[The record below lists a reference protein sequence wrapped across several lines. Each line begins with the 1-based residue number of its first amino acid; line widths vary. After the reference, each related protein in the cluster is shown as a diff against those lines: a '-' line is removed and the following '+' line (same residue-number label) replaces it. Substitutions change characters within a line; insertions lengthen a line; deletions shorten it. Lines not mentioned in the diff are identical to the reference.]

1 MDDWAALF
9 RSYLKSGVYIIKPGT
24 DIGIIKNAAAENGLE
39 FLYVDLKKVTGKK
52 GLLKKFSLALNFP
65 DYFGMN
71 WDALGDCLTDM
82 SWKPA
87 AGYVLL
93 FSNFRVFAEKNPED
107 MKIAGN
113 IFDSSANY
121 WKQKKVPFYII
132 LSEKVSSTA
141 R

>member
-1 MDDWAALF
+1 
-9 RSYLKSGVYIIKPGT
+9 
-24 DIGIIKNAAAENGLE
+24 
-39 FLYVDLKKVTGKK
+39 
-52 GLLKKFSLALNFP
+52 
-65 DYFGMN
+65 MN
-71 WDALGDCLTDM
+71 WDALGDCLMDM

-93 FSNFRVFAEKNPED
+93 FGNFKVFAEKNPED
-107 MKIAGN
+107 MKVIMN

-132 LSEKVSSTA
+132 LLEKVSSTG